1 MSLHV
6 DLEHQRH
13 ILIVRLKG
21 ELDHHTADSVRIRME
36 EEIRRGGSTDVILS
50 LKELDFMD
58 SSGLGVILGRY
69 KLLKS
74 RGGKMVVC
82 DASPGVY
89 RLFELSGLFKIMP
102 IHDTESDALS
112 SLEVAL

>member
-13 ILIVRLKG
+13 ILIVRLQG
-21 ELDHHTADSVRIRME
+21 ELDHHTADEVKTRME
-36 EEIRRGGSTDVILS
+36 EAIHKGNSTHVILS
-50 LKELDFMD
+50 LKDLVFMD

-74 RGGKMVVC
+74 RGGKMVIC

-102 IHDTESDALS
+102 IHDNERDALS